1 MSSIMTIRRKWIN
14 YRVYAPDYEDGKGLG
29 LSEDEKG
36 IVILA
41 PIVRR
46 TNDNAKQDET
56 DESSTAVGFRAA
68 YVFESSPR
76 VPLQKV
82 PSIEAST
89 SSLNSSALFN
99 APRCRG
105 SSYRHLLSTTPG
117 F

>member
-14 YRVYAPDYEDGKGLG
+14 YRVYAPEYEDGKGCWDYQKARKEL
-29 LSEDEKG
+29 LSLHPSSCARMTKPNKTKQTNHQRLL
-36 IVILA
+36 VF
-41 PIVRR
+41 VR
-46 TNDNAKQDET
+46 
-56 DESSTAVGFRAA
+56 A

-99 APRCRG
+99 
-105 SSYRHLLSTTPG
+105 
-117 F
+117 